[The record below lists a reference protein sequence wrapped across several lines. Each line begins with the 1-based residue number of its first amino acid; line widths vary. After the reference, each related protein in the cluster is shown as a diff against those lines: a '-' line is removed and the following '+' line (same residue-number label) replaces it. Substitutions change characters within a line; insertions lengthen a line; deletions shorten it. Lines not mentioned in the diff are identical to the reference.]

1 MKNLSPERGEGVP
14 KHTQLAGGKGP
25 LGLLSCLFGP
35 VALPVSRQGPLSQ
48 GNICADAAATPF
60 IAPFLISY

>member
-1 MKNLSPERGEGVP
+1 MPE
-14 KHTQLAGGKGP
+14 HTQLAGGKGP
-25 LGLLSCLFGP
+25 LGLLSCLLGP
-35 VALPVSRQGPLSQ
+35 VALPVSRQGPLGQ